1 MGRTYYEIEVTAR
14 QLTGLLVLLAV
25 LLVVAFVLG
34 YGAAWSVLS
43 DRSGPPSGLVSEAT
57 PTALPEVVVP
67 TPTEP
72 PQLSTV
78 DRPEPTAAP
87 TVAVAPTRVPT
98 RVPTRPP
105 ATAAPSSRDG
115 FWVQV
120 LAVRTEG
127 AVREARSKLDRL
139 GFPRDHQ
146 WVVAAATAGG
156 DTLYK
161 VRVGPFPDRVSA
173 DRVVR
178 RMAAGDFPDAWVV
191 TP

>member
-25 LLVVAFVLG
+25 LLMVAFVLG
-34 YGAAWSVLS
+34 YGAAWSVFS
-43 DRSGPPSGLVSEAT
+43 ARPGPAPAPIAEAT
-57 PTALPEVVVP
+57 PTAVAEVVVP

-72 PQLSTV
+72 PRLSAAERPTPTAETTAA
-78 DRPEPTAAP
+78 PEPTRA
-87 TVAVAPTRVPT
+87 
-98 RVPTRPP
+98 PTRPP
-105 ATAAPSSRDG
+105 ATPAPPSREG

-120 LAVRTEG
+120 LAVRTES
-127 AVREARSKLDRL
+127 AVREARAKLDGL

-146 WVVAAATAGG
+146 WVAAAPTAGG

-161 VRVGPFPDRVSA
+161 VRVGPFPDRNSA

-178 RMAAGDFPDAWVV
+178 RMAAADFPDAWVV

>member
-14 QLTGLLVLLAV
+14 QLTGLLILLAV

-43 DRSGPPSGLVSEAT
+43 DRAGPAPSPAVAAT
-57 PTALPEVVVP
+57 PTALAEVIVP
-67 TPTEP
+67 TPAGP
-72 PQLSTV
+72 PRPSTLGA
-78 DRPEPTAAP
+78 PEPTAVA
-87 TVAVAPTRVPT
+87 TVAPQPTRP
-98 RVPTRPP
+98 PTRPP
-105 ATAAPSSRDG
+105 ATAAPPSREG

-120 LAVRTEG
+120 LAVRAEATVRDARAKLEG
-127 AVREARSKLDRL
+127 L

-146 WVVAAATAGG
+146 WVVAAKTAGD

-161 VRVGPFPDRVSA
+161 VRIGPFPDRISA

-178 RMAAGDFPDAWVV
+178 RMAAADFPDAWVV